1 MRMTSTWLAV
11 LGAVSTVA
19 AQGTNCQ
26 LLGTYN
32 SHGNFNDVWGY
43 VAPNGDEY
51 ALVGCTT
58 GTAVVDVTIPT
69 APVERAF
76 LQWGNSTWR
85 DIRTYGHY
93 AYVVTEATAGFQII
107 DLSNPNAPVSVG
119 IFGTANS
126 NNAHNVCVDLGAGRL
141 YLIGCNTGTP
151 VYDLN
156 TNPANP
162 TYVGLAYGSGNANYY
177 HDLCVENGYGYGSMI
192 YNGFLRIMNVNTW
205 PPQNLS
211 NSTTPGAFTHNA
223 WPNAAGTVCV
233 TTDEVTGGVVKFF
246 DITNKSAPVSLS
258 QFTPNPASIPHNA
271 YIVGDYCHI
280 SWYTEGYR
288 CIDIRNPSSPVEVAS
303 YDTWPGASGGY
314 NGAWGCYPFLPS
326 GNILVNDI
334 TTGLYVV
341 RPSLT
346 DLQVTH
352 SPLGDTNNEDGPY
365 GVLADVTTSNTL
377 GSVTLNWRVGN
388 SGPFTALPMNLL
400 AGTQYYAEIPG
411 HDAIAT
417 IEYHIEAADSVGM
430 RRSPAS
436 GEHHFRIGTFT
447 YVFDD
452 DLETNL
458 GWTHGMTATQDDWQW
473 GSSAGMSG
481 TSGGVG
487 WQDASGA
494 FSGSKCWGNDL
505 GITQGGS
512 AFNGAYQNNVGNWLQ
527 SPTIPTAGVQGLHLY
542 FQRWLTLAAG
552 DTARVLV
559 NGVTVFTTSAAT
571 NDASWQ
577 AIDLDIA
584 AIANAA
590 ANLTLRFELA
600 TNGSNVSGGW
610 TIDDVQVGKVSDS
623 APPQLYG
630 NGTPGTGNV
639 QPLIGLAAPA
649 AIGTTTQIQASSVL
663 PNAAAFIVMNLFPDN
678 TPAYGITALVQSLG
692 AGVLYGPADGGGIAA
707 YPFVVPNNPAFDNL
721 YIYTQV
727 VALDAGSAN
736 GFLSST
742 RGMRFRINLR

>member
-1 MRMTSTWLAV
+1 MNRFALVA
-11 LGAVSTVA
+11 LGALSSLA

-32 SHGNFNDVWGY
+32 SHGGFNDIWGY

-76 LQWGNSTWR
+76 LPWGNSTWR

-107 DLSNPNAPVSVG
+107 DLANPNTPVSIG
-119 IFGTANS
+119 IFGTGNS
-126 NNAHNVCVDLGAGRL
+126 NNAHNVCVDTGTGRL

-151 VYDLN
+151 VYDL
-156 TNPANP
+156 TVNPANP
-162 TYVGLAYGSGNANYY
+162 TYVGLAYGSGNANYF

-192 YNGFLRIMNVNTW
+192 YNGYLRIMNVATW
-205 PPQNLS
+205 PLQNIS
-211 NSTTPGAFTHNA
+211 NSATPGAFTHNA

-271 YIVGDYCHI
+271 YIVGDYCHV

-288 CIDIRNPSSPVEVAS
+288 CIDIRNPAAPVEVAS

-334 TTGLYVV
+334 STGLYVV
-341 RPSLT
+341 HPSLT
-346 DLQVTH
+346 DLQITH

-377 GSVTLNWRVGN
+377 STVTLNWREGN
-388 SGPFTALPMNLL
+388 SGAFTAVPMTLL

-411 HDAIAT
+411 HNAIT
-417 IEYHIEAADSVGM
+417 ELQYHIDATDNIGT

-436 GEHHFRIGTFT
+436 GENRFRIGTFS
-447 YVFDD
+447 YVFND

-473 GSSAGMSG
+473 GASAGFSG

-494 FSGSKCWGNDL
+494 YSGSHCWGNDL
-505 GITQGGS
+505 GLTQGGS
-512 AFNGAYQNNVGNWLQ
+512 AYNGAYQNNVGNWLQ
-527 SPTIPTAGVQGLHLY
+527 SPAIATNGVQGLHLY

-559 NGVTVFTTSAAT
+559 NGQTVFTTSAAT

-577 AIDLDIA
+577 AIDIDIS
-584 AIANAA
+584 AIANVAST
-590 ANLTLRFELA
+590 LTLRWELSTNA
-600 TNGSNVSGGW
+600 TNVSGGW
-610 TIDDVQVGKVSDS
+610 TLDDVQVGRVSDS
-623 APPQLYG
+623 APPLIYG
-630 NGTPGTGNV
+630 TGTPGTGSV

-649 AIGTTTQIQASSVL
+649 ALGTTTQIQGSSIL
-663 PNAAAFIVMNLFPDN
+663 PNAGAFIVMNLAPDN
-678 TPAYGITALVQSLG
+678 SPVFGITALVQSPG
-692 AGVLYGPADGGGIAA
+692 AGVLFGQVDAGGLVS
-707 YPFVVPNNPAFDNL
+707 YPFHTPTNPVYDNL
-721 YIYTQV
+721 YIFSQII
-727 VALDAGSAN
+727 ALDAGAPG
-736 GFLSST
+736 GFLSAT
-742 RGMRFRINLR
+742 RGMRFRICLQ